1 MDRDRFARAATEL
14 GLNLT
19 DAQLTAFETY
29 EANLYE
35 TNEVTNLTRV
45 AREECWTRHF
55 VDSLLFQ
62 ELISEGASV
71 LDIGTGPG
79 LPAWPLAAAR
89 PDIQVTALDSNR
101 KMLGFLRE
109 NPLPN
114 LTVVEARAEEWGHRE
129 EFDVVTGR
137 ALAPLA
143 LQLELSAAA
152 CKVGGVI
159 LPLRTPND
167 FGAIELFRGQALGI
181 RLEKKV
187 ERSLPEVGAERL
199 CPVYRK
205 LYSTPAK
212 YPRPWPEMKRAPI
225 G

>member
-1 MDRDRFARAATEL
+1 MS
-14 GLNLT
+14 
-19 DAQLTAFETY
+19 DAQLAAFQTY

-55 VDSLLFQ
+55 IDSLLFQ
-62 ELISEGASV
+62 ELIPEGASV

-143 LQLELSAAA
+143 LQLELSAAC
-152 CKVGGVI
+152 CKIGGVI

-187 ERSLPEVGAERL
+187 ERMLPEVGAERL

-205 LYSTPAK
+205 LYSTAAK